1 VPEGDTILR
10 AARAMEKAIGGREI
24 TGFRSPLPRLAG
36 VDLAGRRV
44 ERVEARGKNL
54 LVRLDDGSALLSHM
68 RMTGS
73 WHLYRPGEAW
83 RKPARLAR
91 AVLETSAFVA
101 VCFNAPV
108 LELLTQRQLARHSG
122 VTELGPDILG
132 SGGFDFAEARRRLR
146 ERGAAPIGEALIV
159 QRAVAGIGNI
169 YKSESLFLSGVDP
182 FRRVAD
188 LDDAELDGLLARAR
202 ELMSANHGG
211 QARTTTRRTLDGGRY
226 WVYGRSGQPCRRCGT
241 RVRMRRQGLAGR
253 STYWCPRCQ
262 AGKSAAGS

>member
-10 AARAMEKAIGGREI
+10 AARAMDKAIGGREI

-36 VDLAGRRV
+36 VDLTGRRV
-44 ERVEARGKNL
+44 AKVEARGKNL
-54 LVRLDDGSALLSHM
+54 LVRLDDGSTLLSHM

-83 RKPARLAR
+83 RKPERQAR
-91 AVLETSAFVA
+91 AVLETSDFVA

-108 LELLTQRQLARHSG
+108 LELLSERRLARHAG
-122 VTELGPDILG
+122 VTELGPDILE
-132 SGGFDFAEARRRLR
+132 SGPFDFPEARRRLR
-146 ERGAAPIGEALIV
+146 ERNAAPIGEALVV

-169 YKSESLFLSGVDP
+169 YKSESLYLSGVDP

-202 ELMSANHGG
+202 ELMTANLGG
-211 QARTTTRRTLDGGRY
+211 EARTTTRRGSNSGRY
-226 WVYGRSGQPCRRCGT
+226 WVYGRSGQPCRRCRT
-241 RVRMRRQGLAGR
+241 RIRMRRQGLSGR

-262 AGKSAAGS
+262 AGKAAAGS